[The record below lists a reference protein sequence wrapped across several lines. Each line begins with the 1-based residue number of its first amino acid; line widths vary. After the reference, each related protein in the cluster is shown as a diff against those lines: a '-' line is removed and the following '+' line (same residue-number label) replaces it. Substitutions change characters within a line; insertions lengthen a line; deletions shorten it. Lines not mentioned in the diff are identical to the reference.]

1 MSGERSGVPRFSR
14 GRRGHGCPCKQPQ
27 KIEGKY
33 LLIKC
38 HPSSAC
44 KELRKPT
51 IAAPHS
57 GHPGT
62 CPMAPGD
69 GSIFRNRQENVVGA
83 SAMGCRWDAE
93 IPKKHREK
101 AWRHPRQ
108 CWEAPRALY
117 LVSGSGHSGCVYAI
131 CEYIRV

>member
-57 GHPGT
+57 GHPGA
-62 CPMAPGD
+62 CPMAPEHLPE
-69 GSIFRNRQENVVGA
+69 QVGECGGCVCYGMQ
-83 SAMGCRWDAE
+83 MGCRD
-93 IPKKHREK
+93 
-101 AWRHPRQ
+101 
-108 CWEAPRALY
+108 
-117 LVSGSGHSGCVYAI
+117 S
-131 CEYIRV
+131 